1 MEQVQEITRAKI
13 LIVMFV
19 TRKVHGKREFQL
31 AKKRIGKLIIHSMW
45 ITLENLQ
52 SSAKKVTDLKSVNCK
67 QKGEII

>member
-1 MEQVQEITRAKI
+1 
-13 LIVMFV
+13 
-19 TRKVHGKREFQL
+19 
-31 AKKRIGKLIIHSMW
+31 MW